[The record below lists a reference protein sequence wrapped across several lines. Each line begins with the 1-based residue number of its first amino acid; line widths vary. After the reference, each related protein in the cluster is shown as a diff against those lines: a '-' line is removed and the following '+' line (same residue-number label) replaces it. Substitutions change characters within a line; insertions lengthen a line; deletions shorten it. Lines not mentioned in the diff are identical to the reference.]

1 MGFLD
6 RLKNF
11 GSKILTGIKRVTERV
26 VPVVRKIAPFA
37 SKILKHVPL
46 PGMSTAGALIEKYA
60 DPVLRTAQ
68 DIGRMIPG

>member
-11 GSKILTGIKRVTERV
+11 GSKILKGIKRVTERV

-46 PGMSTAGALIEKYA
+46 PGMSTASTLIDKYA
-60 DPVLRTAQ
+60 DPVLQKAQ
-68 DIGRMIPG
+68 DIGRMIPR